1 MFYSQLNTVYG
12 IKHYIFMNISHSQEI
27 IIDFIIRQ
35 FRRASRASASATA
48 FPVAAR

>member
-27 IIDFIIRQ
+27 IDFIIRQ
-35 FRRASRASASATA
+35 FRRASRASASAMA
-48 FPVAAR
+48 FPVAVR